1 MEITT
6 LVFYLFSTLL
16 LVSAANVIFSRQA
29 VSAVLSLIVSFLAA
43 MVLWLLLH
51 AEFLGLA
58 LLFVYVGAVMT
69 LFLFVVMMLN
79 VRLQAKY
86 QGFMKLLPVAVL
98 TGVALVA
105 TITLALGDSMHAF
118 VLDYPS
124 DYNNTLELG
133 KVLYTDYLVPLEL
146 AAVIL
151 LVAIIAAIG
160 LAFRGAQNRKQQD
173 VPKQILATKDR
184 QLRIISMKSEQ
195 GS

>member
-1 MEITT
+1 MDVTS
-6 LVFYLFSTLL
+6 LVFYLFSSLL

-29 VSAVLSLIVSFLAA
+29 VSAVLSLIVSFLSA
-43 MVLWLLLH
+43 MVLWLILH

-79 VRLQAKY
+79 VKLQSQYSGLLRRLP
-86 QGFMKLLPVAVL
+86 LAVL
-98 TGVALVA
+98 AGVALVGL
-105 TITLALGDSMHAF
+105 IVLALGNSMNTY
-118 VLDYPS
+118 VLDYPEN
-124 DYNNTLELG
+124 YNNTVELG

-146 AAVIL
+146 AAIIL

-173 VPKQILATKDR
+173 VPEQILASKAR
-184 QLRIISMKSEQ
+184 QLRIVSMKSER